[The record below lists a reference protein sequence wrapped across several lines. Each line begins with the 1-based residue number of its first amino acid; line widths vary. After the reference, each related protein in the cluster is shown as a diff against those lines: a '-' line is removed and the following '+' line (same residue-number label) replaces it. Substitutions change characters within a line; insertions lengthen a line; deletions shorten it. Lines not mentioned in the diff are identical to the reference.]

1 MECLMLKSL
10 LADIVAQDDVYGAA
24 IIDQSGFAIEAN
36 PQGPGL
42 EKMAAN
48 VTMLLIE
55 TQRLNAQNSHTE
67 TDAKQNENQTTL
79 TLLAER
85 GNILLF
91 PLANNCNLLIHT
103 SHGTNLGKIRNH
115 AQKLSPRISALL

>member
-1 MECLMLKSL
+1 MLNSI

-36 PQGPGL
+36 PHGPGL

-48 VTMLLIE
+48 ITMLLIE
-55 TQRLNAQNSHTE
+55 TQRLNSQDSQTE
-67 TDAKQNENQTTL
+67 TEAVQDENHTTL

-85 GNILLF
+85 GIILLF

-103 SHGTNLGKIRNH
+103 SQGTNIGKVRNH